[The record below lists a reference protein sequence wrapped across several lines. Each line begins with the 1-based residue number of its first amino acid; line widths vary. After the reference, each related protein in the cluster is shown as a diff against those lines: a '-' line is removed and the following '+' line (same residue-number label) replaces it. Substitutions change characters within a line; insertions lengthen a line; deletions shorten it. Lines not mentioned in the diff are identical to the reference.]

1 MVRSRPK
8 PRSTRT
14 ASKARTNATTR
25 FRKASEKLH
34 RTVDRAFNQEP
45 DTQRTPFNERERYAA
60 ALFGVAQYFTSL
72 VGRPIGDRFSEIASA
87 IADLNVGTVHS
98 LLKPERADH
107 RRADPSQLWRAR
119 AHVALGL
126 EALLRSGLDRDD
138 AIAKIA
144 SQHPS
149 VADLADVRGNR
160 SNLRTIVFGWRREFR
175 ANRVKNFEA
184 NEVFAE
190 GIERINLLKS
200 AHRYRAFALHQFAE
214 AARSSRVLSPSS

>member
-1 MVRSRPK
+1 MVRSRAK
-8 PRSTRT
+8 SSGTET
-14 ASKARTNATTR
+14 APNATTR
-25 FRKASEKLH
+25 FAEATEKLH
-34 RTVDRAFNQEP
+34 RTVDRAFNQ
-45 DTQRTPFNERERYAA
+45 DSATPSDERERYAA
-60 ALFGVAQYFTSL
+60 ALVGVGQYFTSL
-72 VGRPIGDRFSEIASA
+72 VGRPIGDRFFEIASA
-87 IADLNVGTVHS
+87 IADLNFGTVHP

-138 AIAKIA
+138 AIAKLA

-149 VADLADVRGNR
+149 VADLAEVRGNR

-184 NEVFAE
+184 NEVFA

-200 AHRYRAFALHQFAE
+200 AHDYRAFALHQFAE